1 LAPPLSRGAGGIE
14 PKIHFQFNYNQLL
27 RNFQTEAMAALEKAL
42 EKEAENSI
50 ATVIKLAI
58 SQ

>member
-1 LAPPLSRGAGGIE
+1 
-14 PKIHFQFNYNQLL
+14 
-27 RNFQTEAMAALEKAL
+27 MAALEKAL

-58 SQ
+58 SQWQRQEADINTTDDNEKDNLKSFR

>member
-1 LAPPLSRGAGGIE
+1 MAFS
-14 PKIHFQFNYNQLL
+14 LL
-27 RNFQTEAMAALEKAL
+27 FKHHRNCQTEAMAALEKAL

-58 SQ
+58 SQRQRQEADIDTMDDN

>member
-1 LAPPLSRGAGGIE
+1 
-14 PKIHFQFNYNQLL
+14 
-27 RNFQTEAMAALEKAL
+27 MAALEEAL
-42 EKEAENSI
+42 EKEAQNLI

>member
-1 LAPPLSRGAGGIE
+1 
-14 PKIHFQFNYNQLL
+14 
-27 RNFQTEAMAALEKAL
+27 MAALEKAL

-58 SQ
+58 SQLQRQEADIDTIDDNENDNLKSFR

>member
-1 LAPPLSRGAGGIE
+1 
-14 PKIHFQFNYNQLL
+14 
-27 RNFQTEAMAALEKAL
+27 MAALEKAL

-58 SQ
+58 SQWQRQEADINTIDDNEKDNLKSFR

>member
-1 LAPPLSRGAGGIE
+1 
-14 PKIHFQFNYNQLL
+14 
-27 RNFQTEAMAALEKAL
+27 MAALEKAL

-58 SQ
+58 SQWQRQETDINTMDDKEKDNLKSFR

>member
-1 LAPPLSRGAGGIE
+1 
-14 PKIHFQFNYNQLL
+14 
-27 RNFQTEAMAALEKAL
+27 MAALEKAL

-58 SQ
+58 SQWQRQEAEINPMDDNEKDNLKSFR

>member
-1 LAPPLSRGAGGIE
+1 
-14 PKIHFQFNYNQLL
+14 
-27 RNFQTEAMAALEKAL
+27 MAALEKAL
-42 EKEAENSI
+42 EKEAQNSI

>member
-1 LAPPLSRGAGGIE
+1 
-14 PKIHFQFNYNQLL
+14 
-27 RNFQTEAMAALEKAL
+27 MAALEKAL

-58 SQ
+58 ST

>member
-1 LAPPLSRGAGGIE
+1 
-14 PKIHFQFNYNQLL
+14 
-27 RNFQTEAMAALEKAL
+27 MAALEKAL

-58 SQ
+58 FQ

>member
-1 LAPPLSRGAGGIE
+1 
-14 PKIHFQFNYNQLL
+14 
-27 RNFQTEAMAALEKAL
+27 MAALEKVL

-58 SQ
+58 SQRQGQEADMDTIDDHEKDNLKSFR

>member
-1 LAPPLSRGAGGIE
+1 MA
-14 PKIHFQFNYNQLL
+14 FYLL
-27 RNFQTEAMAALEKAL
+27 FKHHRNFQIEAMAALEKAL

>member
-1 LAPPLSRGAGGIE
+1 
-14 PKIHFQFNYNQLL
+14 
-27 RNFQTEAMAALEKAL
+27 MAALEKAL
-42 EKEAENSI
+42 EKEAENLI

>member
-1 LAPPLSRGAGGIE
+1 
-14 PKIHFQFNYNQLL
+14 
-27 RNFQTEAMAALEKAL
+27 MAALEKAL
-42 EKEAENSI
+42 EKEAQNLI

>member
-1 LAPPLSRGAGGIE
+1 
-14 PKIHFQFNYNQLL
+14 
-27 RNFQTEAMAALEKAL
+27 MAALEKAL

>member
-1 LAPPLSRGAGGIE
+1 
-14 PKIHFQFNYNQLL
+14 
-27 RNFQTEAMAALEKAL
+27 MAALEEAL
-42 EKEAENSI
+42 EKEAQNSI

>member
-1 LAPPLSRGAGGIE
+1 MTKGQIKGAGGIE
-14 PKIHFQFNYNQLL
+14 PKIHFKFNHNQLL
-27 RNFQTEAMAALEKAL
+27 RNFQIEAMTALEKAL
-42 EKEAENSI
+42 EKGAKNLI

>member
-1 LAPPLSRGAGGIE
+1 
-14 PKIHFQFNYNQLL
+14 
-27 RNFQTEAMAALEKAL
+27 MAALEKAL
-42 EKEAENSI
+42 EKEAETSI

>member
-1 LAPPLSRGAGGIE
+1 M
-14 PKIHFQFNYNQLL
+14 
-27 RNFQTEAMAALEKAL
+27 TALEKAL

-58 SQ
+58 SQLQRQEADIDTIDDNENDNLKSFR

>member
-1 LAPPLSRGAGGIE
+1 M
-14 PKIHFQFNYNQLL
+14 
-27 RNFQTEAMAALEKAL
+27 TALEKAL
-42 EKEAENSI
+42 EKEAENLI

>member
-1 LAPPLSRGAGGIE
+1 M
-14 PKIHFQFNYNQLL
+14 
-27 RNFQTEAMAALEKAL
+27 TALEKAL

-58 SQ
+58 ST

>member
-1 LAPPLSRGAGGIE
+1 
-14 PKIHFQFNYNQLL
+14 
-27 RNFQTEAMAALEKAL
+27 MAALEKAL
-42 EKEAENSI
+42 EKEVENSI

>member
-1 LAPPLSRGAGGIE
+1 
-14 PKIHFQFNYNQLL
+14 
-27 RNFQTEAMAALEKAL
+27 MAALEKAL

-58 SQ
+58 SQWQRQEADINTMDDN